1 MVFDG
6 DVYVV
11 AGDSGSGKTTVVKT
25 FLKEFKDSWKGC
37 TKFGP
42 TKNTSA
48 PWLEQLGMAIFGRWT
63 GYHTTPGALPET
75 KNGRLDG
82 CDRIHWGAVKLCG
95 GQLKSFRQR
104 CICLVI
110 TDGCTLLTKGFKA
123 SAVKAGYKF
132 HVLQCGASS
141 TRAANRKVTR
151 EGAAAHKKPA
161 AAQRNR
167 WGTRKK
173 KWAGEATILSQ
184 YSILQVL
191 RKKARQITGTA
202 LPGGNVVR
210 FDPRKT
216 AVLSPPSNTR
226 DKTVDRKRKAKALK
240 ALRPKQKKAMLK
252 RRREQYA
259 SRRDHM
265 SNEEKALTKRA
276 WATRQSRKR
285 SQ

>member
-1 MVFDG
+1 M
-6 DVYVV
+6 
-11 AGDSGSGKTTVVKT
+11 
-25 FLKEFKDSWKGC
+25 
-37 TKFGP
+37 
-42 TKNTSA
+42 
-48 PWLEQLGMAIFGRWT
+48 
-63 GYHTTPGALPET
+63 
-75 KNGRLDG
+75 
-82 CDRIHWGAVKLCG
+82 
-95 GQLKSFRQR
+95 
-104 CICLVI
+104 
-110 TDGCTLLTKGFKA
+110 
-123 SAVKAGYKF
+123 
-132 HVLQCGASS
+132 
-141 TRAANRKVTR
+141 TR

-202 LPGGNVVR
+202 LLGGNVVR

-226 DKTVDRKRKAKALK
+226 DNTVDRKRKAKALK

-259 SRRDHM
+259 SRRDNM